1 MVRCW
6 WCLPDRILPGM
17 AEYRIDTDVG
27 NRALQHCGA
36 TRMGYQGFSENSKN
50 ASEVAFCYG
59 KLREA
64 ELRRNV
70 WTFACRRTML
80 RSIDSN
86 TMLLNTALWSPTTTY
101 FVGSIV
107 ADQYANLWISRIPNN
122 LANDPLLTVY
132 WEPYFGPLSVALYD
146 STTTYFVGEL
156 VYTTTGNGLA
166 RVYLSL
172 QNNNEDVPGTATA
185 YDATTVYRK
194 NQVVTY
200 LSVAYM
206 SLIDLN
212 SGNTPSLAPALWN
225 AGTTYGAAAS
235 VGGSD
240 GVIYTS
246 IAGGNLGNDPTTTS
260 GFWTSTGVFNPWT
273 TVFVGGSGSDK
284 WLLIG
289 GTEFPNGV
297 GLTSLNITYPLG
309 VGPTNWA
316 VSRNIFKLPAGFLRE
331 ASQHPKAGVTQWLG
345 APTGITYNDWV
356 LENGFLLTNDVG
368 PIAYRFVA
376 NVTDV
381 SRMEAMFCEGLAAR
395 IAMEVCEPL
404 TQSTSKL
411 GTIAKVYDEWM
422 STARTVN
429 AIEQGTEQ
437 PPDDDYVTVRL

>member
-6 WCLPDRILPGM
+6 EPLPDRTFRGM
-17 AEYRIDTDVG
+17 AEYRTDLDIR

-36 TRMGYQGFSENSKN
+36 SRIRALNEVGKNNSET
-50 ASEVAFCYG
+50 AFCYG

-80 RSIDSN
+80 RAVDAN
-86 TMLLNTALWSPTTTY
+86 TMLLNTSLWSPSTTY
-101 FVGSIV
+101 FVGSIA
-107 ADQYANLWISRIPNN
+107 ADQYGNLWISRIPNN
-122 LANDPLLTVY
+122 LANDPLLSVY

-146 STTTYFVGEL
+146 STIAYFVGEL

-172 QNNNEDVPGTATA
+172 QSDNADNPATATA
-185 YDATTVYRK
+185 YDATAVYVK

-212 SGNTPSLAPALWN
+212 TGNTPSSAPALWD
-225 AGTTYGAAAS
+225 AGTTYGAAAT

-240 GVIYTS
+240 GMIYS
-246 IAGGNLGNDPTTTS
+246 SVGGGNIGNDPTTD
-260 GFWTSTGVFNPWT
+260 GGVNWTGTGVLNPWT
-273 TVFVGGSGSDK
+273 TVFVSGAGSDK

-297 GLTSLNITYPLG
+297 GLMSLDITYPLG
-309 VGPTNWA
+309 VGPSIQS

-331 ASQHPKAGVTQWLG
+331 ASQNPKAGVTQWLG
-345 APTGITYNDWV
+345 APTGIVYNDWV
-356 LENGFLLTNDVG
+356 LENGFLLTSDAG
-368 PIAYRFVA
+368 PLAYRFVC

-381 SRMEAMFCEGLAAR
+381 SRMDAMFCEGLAAR
-395 IAMEVCEPL
+395 VALEVCEPL
-404 TQSTSKL
+404 TQSTAKL
-411 GTIAKVYDEWM
+411 GAIAKIYDEWM
-422 STARTVN
+422 SNARAIN

-437 PPDDDYVTVRL
+437 PPDDDYVTCRL